1 MEFKKVKVDLASVDE
16 VDNDS
21 LLTEDEEHVPHDLD
35 SIAYKRSR
43 RQIL

>member
-1 MEFKKVKVDLASVDE
+1 MEFKKIKVDLASVDE

-21 LLTEDEEHVPHDLD
+21 LLTEDEEEVPHDLD
-35 SIAYKRSR
+35 SIAYKRPR